1 MNAINI
7 LERIEDNGF
16 EAYIVGGYVRDYL
29 LGINSSDV
37 DICTNAR
44 VRELLDIFSDYN
56 VLSNE
61 YGAVKLITNDSRIDI
76 TTYRRDLKYNG
87 SRRRVEIEYVDNLL
101 DDINRRDFTMNT
113 LCMNKEGNII
123 DVLNGKEDIEKKII
137 RCVGNIDDRLNE
149 DPLRMLRAVRFATTL
164 NFEIEEELYK
174 ELKRNRTLIAQLSR
188 ERIKEELNKILT
200 STNAL
205 RGLKMMRNLGFL
217 DYVGIDFND
226 NLVYVSDICGMYS
239 QLTLKKEFPFSKE
252 EKETIKAVKNILNY
266 GIIDE
271 NVIFTYGLYVSLVA
285 GSILG
290 VEKEYISSLEKN
302 LPIKRIKDIKISSD
316 EICSILN
323 IKPNKIIHLVYDEL
337 KYLILK
343 GKLINDNDSIKEYL
357 MINRKKWLN
366 EGASLEIVKC
376 QEVGC

>member
-56 VLSNE
+56 VSSNE

-290 VEKEYISSLEKN
+290 VEREYITSLEKN

-337 KYLILK
+337 KDLILK
-343 GKLINDNDSIKEYL
+343 GKLINDNNSIKEYL

-366 EGASLEIVKC
+366 EGASLEIIKC

>member
-290 VEKEYISSLEKN
+290 VEREYITSLEKN

-337 KYLILK
+337 KDLILK
-343 GKLINDNDSIKEYL
+343 GKLINDNNSIKEYL
-357 MINRKKWLN
+357 MVNRKKWLN